1 MTTAVLFLL
10 SPVLVPVIELIP
22 PEVADA
28 ARRPKANQ
36 GGYHGAPQ
44 PPKIGHFEW
53 GKRWETDGKKLV
65 IFGVHRYSPILGNSH
80 GRPPRLAWCL
90 LEA

>member
-22 PEVADA
+22 PEVAA

-44 PPKIGHFEW
+44 PPKIDHFEW
-53 GKRWETDGKKLV
+53 GKDGKRMGKD
-65 IFGVHRYSPILGNSH
+65 
-80 GRPPRLAWCL
+80 W
-90 LEA
+90 